1 MNSGQTYNYL
11 NLNLMK
17 TILQISGNYFDS
29 LFNEKNVRKVEL
41 LILRLAVFAFL
52 LHLIIIFLGNN
63 FTYFQNFQ
71 HSYLKAIYTP
81 FSFILFYEVFL
92 LVIIIPKSI
101 SEFIGKQFEVI
112 TLITLRSFFHD
123 IADFDSKNSFSIS
136 SPEFIS
142 LLYDLG
148 ASLLMLALTILYYK
162 IYRNNR
168 KSEIIGEL
176 NDFINI
182 KKLTSLTMTLIL
194 LLLSFASL
202 FNWSFEMLEALKVN
216 QHYPDPN
223 TVFYAD
229 FFSVMVFVDVFLLI
243 ISFIFHF
250 SFFTIFRNASFIIT
264 TILIRM
270 SLTID
275 KPMNYIII
283 LIGFLFSV
291 IAFYLY
297 SLRNGNGKAVE

>member
-1 MNSGQTYNYL
+1 MK
-11 NLNLMK
+11 NL
-17 TILQISGNYFDS
+17 LQNSGNYFDKF
-29 LFNEKNVRKVEL
+29 FNTNNVRKIEL
-41 LILRLAVFAFL
+41 LILRVAVFAFL
-52 LHLIIIFLGNN
+52 FHLSIIFLGNN
-63 FTYFQNFQ
+63 FIYFKNLQ

-123 IADFDSKNSFSIS
+123 IADLDLKNSIKINN
-136 SPEFIS
+136 PEFIS
-142 LLYDLG
+142 LLYDLIS
-148 ASLLMLALTILYYK
+148 SLIMLGLTILYYK
-162 IYRNNR
+162 IYQNNR
-168 KSEIIGEL
+168 KSEIVNEL

-182 KKLTSLTMTLIL
+182 KKIVSLSMILIL
-194 LLLSFASL
+194 FLLSISSF
-202 FNWSFEMLEALKVN
+202 FVWSTDMLEALKLKQN
-216 QHYPDPN
+216 YPNPN

-229 FFSVMVFVDVFLLI
+229 FFSIMIFVDVFLLL
-243 ISFIFHF
+243 ISFTFHF

-270 SLTID
+270 SLTIE

-283 LIGFLFSV
+283 LIGFLFS
-291 IAFYLY
+291 IISFYLY
-297 SLRNGNGKAVE
+297 SLRNSTKKSKD

>member
-1 MNSGQTYNYL
+1 MN
-11 NLNLMK
+11 NL
-17 TILQISGNYFDS
+17 LQYSSNYFDKY
-29 LFNEKNVRKVEL
+29 FNAKNVRKVEL
-41 LILRLAVFAFL
+41 LILRVAVFAFL
-52 LHLIIIFLGNN
+52 FHLILIFLGNN
-63 FTYFQNFQ
+63 FDYFKNLQ

-123 IADFDSKNSFSIS
+123 IADLDLKNSISINN
-136 SPEFIS
+136 PEFIS
-142 LLYDLG
+142 LLYDL
-148 ASLLMLALTILYYK
+148 AAALIMLSLTILYYK
-162 IYRNNR
+162 IYHNNH
-168 KSEIIGEL
+168 KSEKVNEL

-182 KKLTSLTMTLIL
+182 KKLVSLSMILIL
-194 LLLSFASL
+194 FVLSISSL
-202 FNWSFEMLEALKVN
+202 IGWSTMMVEALYLKQN
-216 QHYPDPN
+216 YPNPN

-229 FFSVMVFVDVFLLI
+229 FFSIMIFVDVLLLI
-243 ISFIFHF
+243 ISFIYHF

-283 LIGFLFSV
+283 LIGFLFS
-291 IAFYLY
+291 ITSFYLY
-297 SLRNGNGKAVE
+297 SLRNSTKKVLD

>member
-1 MNSGQTYNYL
+1 
-11 NLNLMK
+11 MK
-17 TILQISGNYFDS
+17 TILQISSNYFDS
-29 LFNEKNVRKVEL
+29 LFNEKNVRRVEL
-41 LILRLAVFAFL
+41 IILRAAIFAFL
-52 LHLIIIFLGNN
+52 LHLAIIFLGNN
-63 FTYFQNFQ
+63 VSYFKDFQ

-123 IADFDSKNSFSIS
+123 IAEFDTKSTIS
-136 SPEFIS
+136 VTNPEFIS
-142 LLYDLG
+142 LLYDLV
-148 ASLLMLALTILYYK
+148 ASLVMLGLTILYYK
-162 IYRNNR
+162 IYRNHGKGELVR
-168 KSEIIGEL
+168 EL

-182 KKLTSLTMTLIL
+182 KKMMSLSMTIIL
-194 LLLSFASL
+194 LLLSIGSF
-202 FNWSFEMLEALKVN
+202 FNWSAEMVEAIKFN
-216 QHYPDPN
+216 QRYPDPN

-229 FFSVMVFVDVFLLI
+229 FFSIMIFVDVFLLI
-243 ISFIFHF
+243 ISFTYHF

-270 SLTID
+270 SLTIE

-291 IAFYLY
+291 LSFYLY
-297 SLRNGNGKAVE
+297 SLRKGNVKTAD